1 MVVAE
6 PGLVV
11 DVVVVV
17 AAGFVVLAAVA
28 AALAALAVSIAY
40 RASDKSFSAY
50 SF

>member
-1 MVVAE
+1 MVVVEA
-6 PGLVV
+6 GLVV

-28 AALAALAVSIAY
+28 AALAVSIAY